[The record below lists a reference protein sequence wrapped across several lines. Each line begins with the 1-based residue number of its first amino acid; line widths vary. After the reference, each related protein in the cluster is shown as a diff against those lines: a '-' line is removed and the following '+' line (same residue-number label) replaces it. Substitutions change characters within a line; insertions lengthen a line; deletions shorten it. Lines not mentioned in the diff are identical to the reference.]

1 MFSCAAFRAVEDT
14 PRASVG
20 QAFNDRLLL
29 VLSQLTSAAM
39 FTHDTTLRVRYG
51 ETDQMGY
58 VYYGDYAEYLEVGR
72 VEALRMLG
80 FPYRRLEEEGVML
93 PVHELSVR
101 YHQPARYDD
110 ELTVRTI
117 IDHLPSVRI
126 EFRYEIRNASGQL
139 LTDAST
145 TLVFVDKATM
155 RPTRA
160 PEALL
165 AVLRPWL

>member
-1 MFSCAAFRAVEDT
+1 
-14 PRASVG
+14 
-20 QAFNDRLLL
+20 
-29 VLSQLTSAAM
+29 
-39 FTHDTTLRVRYG
+39 
-51 ETDQMGY
+51 
-58 VYYGDYAEYLEVGR
+58 